1 MLVQLVRPL
10 VRTQVQMLAQ
20 AQSASGKLVGMVSQ
34 WLGYLGIHAEVT
46 QLQTTGN
53 RIQVS
58 LCVGKPE
65 QCTEAEWQ
73 QILDNLNRDVDTTP
87 AADTLTYAAMPPT
100 QQGKVQ
106 RLLAAI
112 LHASGQDP
120 LADWPTLRP
129 RLVALGIE
137 EPMLAGIHSALKVPM
152 PVELLVEHLEPEV
165 AAFVLAKAIHIALLD
180 QQISQAEDTALKALL
195 NAVDSGAG
203 TRSEAAAEGLANR
216 EVVA

>member
-46 QLQTTGN
+46 QLHTTGD

-73 QILDNLNRDVDTTP
+73 QILNNLNQDNTTTIE
-87 AADTLTYAAMPPT
+87 ADALAYTAMSPT
-100 QQGKVQ
+100 QQSKVQ
-106 RLLAAI
+106 RLLASI
-112 LHASGQDP
+112 LQASGQDP
-120 LADWPTLRP
+120 IAEWLSLRP
-129 RLVALGIE
+129 RLLALGMDE
-137 EPMLAGIHSALKVPM
+137 SMLVGIQSALKVPM
-152 PVELLVEHLEPEV
+152 PMEVLVEQLEPEV
-165 AAFVLAKAIHIALLD
+165 AAFVLSKAIHIALLD

-195 NAVDSGAG
+195 NAVD
-203 TRSEAAAEGLANR
+203 RK
-216 EVVA
+216 VVV

>member
-73 QILDNLNRDVDTTP
+73 QILDNLNQDVDASP
-87 AADTLTYAAMPPT
+87 AEDSLTYTAMPPA
-100 QQGKVQ
+100 QQSKVQ
-106 RLLAAI
+106 RLLASI

-120 LADWPTLRP
+120 LKDWATLRP
-129 RLVALGIE
+129 RLVVMGMEESMLVGIQ
-137 EPMLAGIHSALKVPM
+137 SALKVPM
-152 PVELLVEHLEPEV
+152 PMELLVEQLEPEV
-165 AAFVLAKAIHIALLD
+165 AAFVLSKAINMALLD
-180 QQISQAEDTALKALL
+180 HQISQAEDTALKALL
-195 NAVDSGAG
+195 NAVDRSG
-203 TRSEAAAEGLANR
+203 
-216 EVVA
+216 VV

>member
-10 VRTQVQMLAQ
+10 VRTQVQMLTQ

-34 WLGYLGIHAEVT
+34 WLGYLGIQAEVT

-73 QILDNLNRDVDTTP
+73 KILDNLNQEANTAP
-87 AADTLTYAAMPPT
+87 AEDTLTYKAMT
-100 QQGKVQ
+100 SAQQSKVQ
-106 RLLAAI
+106 RLLASI

-120 LADWPTLRP
+120 TAEWATLRP
-129 RLVALGIE
+129 RLAAMGMDESMI
-137 EPMLAGIHSALKVPM
+137 AGVHAALKVPM
-152 PVELLVEHLEPEV
+152 PMELLIEQLEPDV
-165 AAFVLAKAIHIALLD
+165 AAFVLSKAINIALLD
-180 QQISQAEDTALKALL
+180 QQISQAEDTVLKALL
-195 NAVDSGAG
+195 NAVD
-203 TRSEAAAEGLANR
+203 RP
-216 EVVA
+216 VVA

>member
-10 VRTQVQMLAQ
+10 VRSQVQMLAQ

-73 QILDNLNRDVDTTP
+73 QILNNLNQDRTTT
-87 AADTLTYAAMPPT
+87 AEEDALTYAAMSIA
-100 QQGKVQ
+100 QQSKVQ
-106 RLLAAI
+106 RLLASI
-112 LHASGQDP
+112 LQASGQDP
-120 LADWPTLRP
+120 IAEWADLQP
-129 RLVALGIE
+129 RLTAMGMDQAMLVGIQ
-137 EPMLAGIHSALKVPM
+137 SALKVPM
-152 PVELLVEHLEPEV
+152 PMELLVEQLEPEV
-165 AAFVLAKAIHIALLD
+165 AAFVLSKAIHIALLD
-180 QQISQAEDTALKALL
+180 HQISQAEDTALKALL
-195 NAVDSGAG
+195 NAVD
-203 TRSEAAAEGLANR
+203 RK
-216 EVVA
+216 VVA

>member
-10 VRTQVQMLAQ
+10 VRTQVQMLTQ

-46 QLQTTGN
+46 QLHTAGD

-65 QCTEAEWQ
+65 QCTQSEWQ
-73 QILDNLNRDVDTTP
+73 QILNNLNQDTST
-87 AADTLTYAAMPPT
+87 AVEADTLIYTTMSPA
-100 QQGKVQ
+100 QQSKVQ
-106 RLLAAI
+106 RLLATI

-120 LADWPTLRP
+120 LADWNSLRP
-129 RLVALGIE
+129 RLTAMGME
-137 EPMLAGIHSALKVPM
+137 EAMVVGIHSALKAPM
-152 PVELLVEHLEPEV
+152 PMEFLVEQLEPEV
-165 AAFVLAKAIHIALLD
+165 AAFVLSRAIHIALLD

-195 NAVDSGAG
+195 NAVDRKVMA
-203 TRSEAAAEGLANR
+203 
-216 EVVA
+216 

>member
-10 VRTQVQMLAQ
+10 VRTQVQMLTQ

-46 QLQTTGN
+46 QLQATGD

-73 QILDNLNRDVDTTP
+73 KILDNLNQDRDTSVE
-87 AADTLTYAAMPPT
+87 AAALAYTAMT
-100 QQGKVQ
+100 SAQQSKVQ
-106 RLLAAI
+106 RLLASI

-120 LADWPTLRP
+120 MAEWAILRP
-129 RLVALGIE
+129 RLVAMGMEESMLG
-137 EPMLAGIHSALKVPM
+137 GIYSALKVPM
-152 PVELLVEHLEPEV
+152 PMELLVEQLEPEV
-165 AAFVLAKAIHIALLD
+165 AAFVLSKAINIALLD

-195 NAVDSGAG
+195 NAVD
-203 TRSEAAAEGLANR
+203 RP
-216 EVVA
+216 VVA